1 MFTKT
6 RQEEILKLVNLNESI
21 TVKELMEIFNTS
33 QSTIQRDIV
42 SLDGKGLLTK
52 VFGGAV
58 AKKQNNELVEMSSVE
73 KREKNTEEKI
83 KIAKYSAKLI
93 EPNDLVY
100 IDAGTTT
107 ECMVNFIEE
116 KHATYVTNGIEHAR
130 KLVNSDFKVILIGGY
145 LKKSTEAIL
154 GAEAILAVQKYHF
167 TKGFFATNGVH
178 KEFAFTTPDINEASM
193 KKAAIDRTL
202 KKYMLCDE
210 SKFDKICGV
219 EFAELD
225 DFTIVTNKKII
236 GYNAKILITDE

>member
-6 RQEEILKLVNLNESI
+6 RQEEILKLVNAKQSV
-21 TVKELMEIFNTS
+21 TVKELMETFDAS

-58 AKKQNNELVEMSSVE
+58 AKNEKSVLTEMSSVE
-73 KREKNTEEKI
+73 KRGKYTQEKI
-83 KIAKYSAKLI
+83 KIAKYAATLI

-107 ECMVNFIEE
+107 EYMLDFIEE
-116 KHATYVTNGIEHAR
+116 KQATYVTNGIEHAK
-130 KLVNSDFKVILIGGY
+130 KLANLDFNVILIGGI
-145 LKKSTEAIL
+145 LKKTTEAIL
-154 GAEAILAVQKYHF
+154 GSGAILSVQKYHF

-178 KEFAFTTPDINEASM
+178 KEFSFTTPDINEASM
-193 KKAAIDRTL
+193 KKAAIDRVY

-219 EFAELD
+219 EFATID
-225 DFTIVTNKKII
+225 DFTIITNKDII
-236 GYNAKILITDE
+236 GYDCNIIVATD